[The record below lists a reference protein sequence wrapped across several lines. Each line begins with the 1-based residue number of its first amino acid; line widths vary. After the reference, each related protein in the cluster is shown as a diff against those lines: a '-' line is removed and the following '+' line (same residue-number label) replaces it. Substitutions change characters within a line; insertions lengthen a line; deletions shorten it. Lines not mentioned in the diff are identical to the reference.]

1 MNTQTKQRRAFLVR
15 FYRRREYSRH
25 GIIAFVPRG
34 GRLVAF
40 QGRVHIVQLC
50 LVYFRHGLIVGG
62 CSSEIALDAVS
73 IHSDLEASDGVA
85 GGILAVGLEG
95 VDEGV
100 GGIVKFV

>member
-1 MNTQTKQRRAFLVR
+1 MM
-15 FYRRREYSRH
+15 
-25 GIIAFVPRG
+25 
-34 GRLVAF
+34 
-40 QGRVHIVQLC
+40 
-50 LVYFRHGLIVGG
+50 GG

-73 IHSDLEASDGVA
+73 IHGDLEASDGVA